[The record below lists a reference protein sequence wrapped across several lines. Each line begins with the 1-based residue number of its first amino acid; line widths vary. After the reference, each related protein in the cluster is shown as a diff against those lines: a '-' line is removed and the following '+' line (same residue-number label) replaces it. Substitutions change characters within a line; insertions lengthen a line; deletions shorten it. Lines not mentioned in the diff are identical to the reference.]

1 MSLYAYINL
10 QKTDYKPYNFDYKI
24 LPKNTDPQPL
34 LDIYR
39 SYAIHKN
46 FESAWPVYA
55 EEFSAPHNDIIGY
68 YDQGKIVA
76 WSMIYKVA
84 KRTVWSMQFAWD
96 YKKPELKLGYKSLR
110 HELGLESAKLILK
123 LKKINSNYLREDFDW
138 DLSNYLWVERFYK
151 KIDIGKKRQL
161 IIEKLLVNFKKKQ
174 SEYDLSLIHI

>member
-110 HELGLESAKLILK
+110 HECALYRDQGYETMLID
-123 LKKINSNYLREDFDW
+123 EDMK
-138 DLSNYLWVERFYK
+138 YK
-151 KIDIGKKRQL
+151 GELQGYEIFGPMK
-161 IIEKLLVNFKKKQ
+161 
-174 SEYDLSLIHI
+174 